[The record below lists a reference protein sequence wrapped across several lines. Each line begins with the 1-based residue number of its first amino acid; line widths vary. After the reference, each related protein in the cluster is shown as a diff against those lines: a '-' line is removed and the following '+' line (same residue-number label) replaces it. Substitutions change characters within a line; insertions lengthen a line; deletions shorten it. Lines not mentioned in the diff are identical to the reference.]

1 MLRTRQASQFKQEY
15 DLMKR
20 RGKDMEK
27 IKNIIQMLVEGIPL
41 PQNCRDH
48 ALKGELSGYR
58 DCHIEPDWV
67 LIYAVKGDELLLY
80 RTGSHADILE

>member
-1 MLRTRQASQFKQEY
+1 MLTPRQGKQFKQDY

-20 RGKDMEK
+20 RGKDTDK
-27 IKNIIQMLVEGIPL
+27 LKKIIQMLVEGEPL
-41 PQNCRDH
+41 PRSCRDH
-48 ALKGELSGYR
+48 ALKGELSRYR

-67 LIYAVKGDELLLY
+67 LIYAIKDNELLLY